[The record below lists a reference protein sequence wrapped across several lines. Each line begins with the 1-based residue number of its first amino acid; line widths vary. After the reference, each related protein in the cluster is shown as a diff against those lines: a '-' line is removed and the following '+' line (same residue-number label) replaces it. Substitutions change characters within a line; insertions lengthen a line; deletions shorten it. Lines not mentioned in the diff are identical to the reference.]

1 MKKTK
6 RPNVRR
12 QQRLSIALSACVTC
26 YLLFFHF
33 LGGSQEDEVSIG
45 RSTATFEYDPK
56 NCSRL
61 VNGHCDDVDGGAW
74 TYRSD
79 VGHCTYWETTPE
91 SNNAPKDGDA
101 VVGLP
106 RVFPE
111 VTSVLDFGGGVGVF
125 LTGFRNTGVRTLV
138 TVEPQPLGDCLFAG
152 IQQDTTDWINTPL
165 TNLPKHKFD
174 LVMSMEVAEHIPVHF
189 HRHILQALAQATSKW
204 LLFSAAHPGQAGEG
218 HVGPSMKWK
227 QQWIH
232 EIHNWT
238 TLRLDESK
246 TSQFHNSSN
255 RRLRMNSA
263 VFRKVE
269 AI

>member
-1 MKKTK
+1 M
-6 RPNVRR
+6 
-12 QQRLSIALSACVTC
+12 VT
-26 YLLFFHF
+26 
-33 LGGSQEDEVSIG
+33 
-45 RSTATFEYDPK
+45 TATFAVDYDPK

-61 VNGHCDDVDGGAW
+61 VNGHCDDEQGGAW

-79 VGHCTYWETTPE
+79 GGHCTYTETTPE
-91 SNNAPKDGDA
+91 INNAPKDVDA
-101 VVGLP
+101 VVALP
-106 RVFPE
+106 GVFPD

-125 LTGFRNTGVRTLV
+125 LTGFRNQGLTTLV

-165 TNLPKHKFD
+165 SRLPANKFG
-174 LVMSMEVAEHIPVHF
+174 LVMSMEVAEHIPVRF
-189 HRHILQALAQATSKW
+189 HRHILQAMAQATSKW

-238 TLRLDESK
+238 TLRLDEPK
-246 TSQFHNSSN
+246 TRLFHNSSN

-263 VFRKVE
+263 IFRKMKSL
-269 AI
+269 